1 MSKGSVRQPR
11 PPKASVGSRS
21 LNRRR
26 ESRRPRE
33 ERSSVD
39 EVARGA
45 PSRRSM
51 HVGAALRRVP
61 TLAWMCALI
70 AFLNA
75 SAWALIVP
83 PFQGKDETDHFAYVE
98 QLAENGTLPEGS
110 GYTGRYSLQEALV
123 LQALHYNEVRH
134 SPATPA
140 ISSLGEQQ
148 TLNEALGAGASL
160 QGPGNAGIA
169 STEPPLYYAIQTIP
183 YALARGNILDQLQLM
198 RLVGALFGALTALLT
213 FLFLREILPGAPWA
227 ATIGAL
233 CVALQPAF
241 AFVSGSVNPDSMLFT
256 VAAGV
261 FLCLARAFH
270 RGLTRRRAVVL
281 GILIAVG
288 FLTKLNFIGF
298 AAGVYV
304 GLIVLAVRGVK
315 DQGRE
320 GMLSPT
326 IAAGIGVSPAILYV
340 LRNLLANHHTLGA
353 VSGGHSLLSA
363 KSLFHAL
370 SYIWQLYLPR
380 LPGMPHYFA
389 GLMTYKDV
397 WFDRSVGLYG
407 WSTRCSRRGSA
418 TWR

>member
-1 MSKGSVRQPR
+1 M
-11 PPKASVGSRS
+11 
-21 LNRRR
+21 
-26 ESRRPRE
+26 
-33 ERSSVD
+33 
-39 EVARGA
+39 
-45 PSRRSM
+45 
-51 HVGAALRRVP
+51 
-61 TLAWMCALI
+61 
-70 AFLNA
+70 
-75 SAWALIVP
+75 
-83 PFQGKDETDHFAYVE
+83 
-98 QLAENGTLPEGS
+98 
-110 GYTGRYSLQEALV
+110 
-123 LQALHYNEVRH
+123 
-134 SPATPA
+134 
-140 ISSLGEQQ
+140 
-148 TLNEALGAGASL
+148 
-160 QGPGNAGIA
+160 
-169 STEPPLYYAIQTIP
+169 
-183 YALARGNILDQLQLM
+183 
-198 RLVGALFGALTALLT
+198 
-213 FLFLREILPGAPWA
+213 
-227 ATIGAL
+227 
-233 CVALQPAF
+233 
-241 AFVSGSVNPDSMLFT
+241 
-256 VAAGV
+256 
-261 FLCLARAFH
+261 
-270 RGLTRRRAVVL
+270 L

-407 WSTRCSRRGSA
+407 WFDTMFAPWVSNVALIPAAIVVVLCGRELVIRRGALRKRLPELA
-418 TWR
+418 TCPRSCWGSW

>member
-270 RGLTRRRAVVL
+270 RGLTDVAP
-281 GILIAVG
+281 
-288 FLTKLNFIGF
+288 
-298 AAGVYV
+298 
-304 GLIVLAVRGVK
+304 
-315 DQGRE
+315 
-320 GMLSPT
+320 SC
-326 IAAGIGVSPAILYV
+326 
-340 LRNLLANHHTLGA
+340 
-353 VSGGHSLLSA
+353 SA
-363 KSLFHAL
+363 S
-370 SYIWQLYLPR
+370 
-380 LPGMPHYFA
+380 
-389 GLMTYKDV
+389 
-397 WFDRSVGLYG
+397 
-407 WSTRCSRRGSA
+407 
-418 TWR
+418 